1 SSLLIS
7 ELEYAM
13 TIFSVQ
19 STIFIR
25 ASVALLSSNGL
36 KRFSSASSFSS
47 NPLYPPPLPKTK
59 KRCFPIV
66 SNVDIGG
73 VTIGRN
79 DDDPTNNVPDYIM
92 TRIVNWWKTVLFVCV
107 LALAVDPLF
116 FFIPVIDSHK
126 FCFTLDKKLGVAV
139 CVLRTLIDVF
149 YVIHI
154 IFHFITELVAPRSR
168 ASLRGEL
175 VVHSKVIRKK
185 LFFFYFTVDIVSVL
199 PIPQVM
205 VLTLLSRKQK
215 TSLVSKEILK
225 WVMFCQSLPRSIRI
239 YRIFREVTRASGTV
253 AQTKWVGA
261 ALNLFFYLLSTHV
274 IGAFWYLSAIEKKET
289 CWREACA
296 KITGCDLTNL
306 LCERGAGG
314 DNSGFLNTSCPL
326 IDPEQITNSTVFNFG
341 IYTDALKSGVVETR
355 DFPRKLLYCFWWGLR
370 NLSALGQNLETSN
383 SAGEVFFAIIICVSG
398 VLLYAVFIG
407 NVQKYLQSTSIRVD
421 EWEAKKRDTEQWMS
435 SEDLPDYLKERIRKW
450 EYDEWEKN
458 SGTKREAHLPS
469 LPKDLRVEA
478 KRNLY
483 LYSSENVPW
492 ISFIDDDWLLNE
504 MYDRVKPVFYWE
516 KSHILGIGDPVKEM
530 LIVMR
535 GELESM
541 TESCETSSYSDL
553 QIRLMKGADVWG
565 KLLFW
570 ALDPRTSPS
579 LPISNRNV
587 MTLTYVSGFTLSAD
601 DLKCHSKSWR
611 SWAAF
616 YIQAAWKAHCRR
628 KASKILQDTQR
639 HLGATLYASRFVSKT
654 LRYRQDDSAE
664 CSSFPE
670 MLPLVPDKPADPE
683 FSKKEA

>member
-1 SSLLIS
+1 MNHQSSRNARLNTGNVVRPSTLSIKS
-7 ELEYAM
+7 VRGWLEKM
-13 TIFSVQ
+13 FW
-19 STIFIR
+19 
-25 ASVALLSSNGL
+25 
-36 KRFSSASSFSS
+36 K
-47 NPLYPPPLPKTK
+47 
-59 KRCFPIV
+59 
-66 SNVDIGG
+66 
-73 VTIGRN
+73 
-79 DDDPTNNVPDYIM
+79 M

-139 CVLRTLIDVF
+139 CVLR
-149 YVIHI
+149 
-154 IFHFITELVAPRSR
+154 
-168 ASLRGEL
+168 EL
-175 VVHSKVIRKK
+175 VVHSKVIRKR
-185 LFFFYFTVDIVSVL
+185 LFFFYFSVDIVSVL

-239 YRIFREVTRASGTV
+239 YPIFREVTRASGTV

-261 ALNLFFYLLSTHV
+261 ALNLFFYLLPTHV

-296 KITGCDLTNL
+296 KITECDLTNL
-306 LCERGAGG
+306 LCARGAGG
-314 DNSGFLNTSCPL
+314 DNS
-326 IDPEQITNSTVFNFG
+326 
-341 IYTDALKSGVVETR
+341 ETR

-398 VLLYAVFIG
+398 VLLCAVLIG

-478 KRNLY
+478 KRIIY
-483 LYSSENVPW
+483 LYSLENVPW

-535 GELESM
+535 GELESVP
-541 TESCETSSYSDL
+541 EYCETSRYSNL
-553 QIRLMKGADVWG
+553 QIRLMKGDVWG

-570 ALDPRTSPS
+570 ALDPHTSPS

-639 HLGATLYASRFVSKT
+639 NLGATLYASRFVSKT

-664 CSSFPE
+664 FPSFPE
-670 MLPLVPDKPADPE
+670 MLPDKPADPE

>member
-36 KRFSSASSFSS
+36 KCFSSASSFSS

-66 SNVDIGG
+66 SAVDIGG

-168 ASLRGEL
+168 ASLIGEL
-175 VVHSKVIRKK
+175 VVHSKVIRKR
-185 LFFFYFTVDIVSVL
+185 LFFFYFSVDIVSVL

-239 YRIFREVTRASGTV
+239 YPIFREVTRASGTV

-261 ALNLFFYLLSTHV
+261 ALNLFFYLLPTHV

-296 KITGCDLTNL
+296 KITECDLTNL
-306 LCERGAGG
+306 LCARGAGG

-398 VLLYAVFIG
+398 VLLYAVLIG

-478 KRNLY
+478 KRIIY
-483 LYSSENVPW
+483 LYSLENVPW

-535 GELESM
+535 GELESVP
-541 TESCETSSYSDL
+541 EYCETSRYSNL
-553 QIRLMKGADVWG
+553 QIRLMKGDVWG

-570 ALDPRTSPS
+570 ALDPHTSPS

-639 HLGATLYASRFVSKT
+639 NLGATLYASRFVSKT

-664 CSSFPE
+664 FPSFPE
-670 MLPLVPDKPADPE
+670 MLPDKPADPE

>member
-1 SSLLIS
+1 MDSQGKKIQIRKKLQSYMNHRSSSYARSNTGNVVRLSTLSIKS
-7 ELEYAM
+7 VRGWLEKM
-13 TIFSVQ
+13 FW
-19 STIFIR
+19 
-25 ASVALLSSNGL
+25 
-36 KRFSSASSFSS
+36 K
-47 NPLYPPPLPKTK
+47 
-59 KRCFPIV
+59 
-66 SNVDIGG
+66 
-73 VTIGRN
+73 
-79 DDDPTNNVPDYIM
+79 M

-107 LALAVDPLF
+107 LALAFDPLF

-149 YVIHI
+149 YVIHF

-168 ASLRGEL
+168 ASLRGN
-175 VVHSKVIRKK
+175 SKPIRKR
-185 LFFFYFTVDIVSVL
+185 LFFFYFSVDIVSVL

-225 WVMFCQSLPRSIRI
+225 WAMFCQSIPRSIRI
-239 YRIFREVTRASGTV
+239 YPIYKNGTKLYGRV
-253 AQTKWVGA
+253 ALTKWVGA
-261 ALNLFFYLLSTHV
+261 ALNLFFYLLPSHV
-274 IGAFWYLSAIEKKET
+274 IGAFWYLSAVEKKET

-296 KITGCDLTNL
+296 KIDECDLTNL
-306 LCERGAGG
+306 LCARGAGG
-314 DNSGFLNTSCPL
+314 DNSRFLNTSCPL
-326 IDPEQITNSTVFNFG
+326 IDPEQITNSTVLNFG

-370 NLSALGQNLETSN
+370 NISALGQNLKTSN

-398 VLLYAVFIG
+398 VLLFAGLIG

-421 EWEAKKRDTEQWMS
+421 EWEAKKRDTEQWMP
-435 SEDLPDYLKERIRKW
+435 SEDLPDDLEKCI
-450 EYDEWEKN
+450 EWEKTN
-458 SGTKREAHLPS
+458 SIEREAHLRS

-483 LYSSENVPW
+483 LYSLENVPW

-504 MYDRVKPVFYWE
+504 IYDRVKPVFYSQ
-516 KSHILGIGDPVKEM
+516 KSYILGEGDPVKEM
-530 LIVMR
+530 LIVTY

-541 TESCETSSYSDL
+541 TESFETSSYSDI
-553 QIRLMKGADVWG
+553 QIRLMKGDVWED
-565 KLLFW
+565 LLFW
-570 ALDPRTSPS
+570 ALDPHTSPS
-579 LPISNRNV
+579 LPISNGTV
-587 MTLTYVSGFTLSAD
+587 TTLTYVEGLTLSAD
-601 DLKCHSKSWR
+601 DLKFLAYHLRRYHSVKLQHIKHSFRCHSKSWR

-628 KASKILQDTQR
+628 KASKILPAIKDEQQILQDTQR
-639 HLGATLYASRFVSKT
+639 NLGATLYASRFVSKA
-654 LRYRQDDSAE
+654 LRNRHVDSAE

-670 MLPLVPDKPADPE
+670 MLPDKPADPE

>member
-1 SSLLIS
+1 MNHQSSRNARLNTGNVVRPSTLSIKS
-7 ELEYAM
+7 VRGWLEKM
-13 TIFSVQ
+13 FW
-19 STIFIR
+19 
-25 ASVALLSSNGL
+25 
-36 KRFSSASSFSS
+36 K
-47 NPLYPPPLPKTK
+47 
-59 KRCFPIV
+59 
-66 SNVDIGG
+66 
-73 VTIGRN
+73 
-79 DDDPTNNVPDYIM
+79 M

-168 ASLRGEL
+168 ASLIGEL
-175 VVHSKVIRKK
+175 VVHSKVIRKR
-185 LFFFYFTVDIVSVL
+185 LFFFYFSVDIVSVL

-239 YRIFREVTRASGTV
+239 YPIFREVTRASGTV

-261 ALNLFFYLLSTHV
+261 ALNLFFYLLPTHV

-296 KITGCDLTNL
+296 KITECDLTNL
-306 LCERGAGG
+306 LCARGAGG

-398 VLLYAVFIG
+398 VLLCAVLIG

-478 KRNLY
+478 KRIIY
-483 LYSSENVPW
+483 LYSLENVPW

-535 GELESM
+535 GELESVP
-541 TESCETSSYSDL
+541 EYCETSRYSNL
-553 QIRLMKGADVWG
+553 QIRLMKGDVWG

-570 ALDPRTSPS
+570 ALDPHTSPS

-601 DLKCHSKSWR
+601 DLKFLAYHLRRYHSVKLQHIKHIFRCHSKSWR

-639 HLGATLYASRFVSKT
+639 NLGATLYASRFVSKT

-664 CSSFPE
+664 FPSFPE
-670 MLPLVPDKPADPE
+670 MLPDKPADPE